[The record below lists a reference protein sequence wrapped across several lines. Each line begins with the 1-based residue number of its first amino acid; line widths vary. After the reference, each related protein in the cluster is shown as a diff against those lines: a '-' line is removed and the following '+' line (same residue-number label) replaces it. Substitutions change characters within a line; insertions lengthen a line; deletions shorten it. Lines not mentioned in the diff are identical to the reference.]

1 MAVDEMNFVKLSLQ
15 NGGSIHPL
23 IIPSSDLKGPA
34 LTNPSVY
41 LDGDKVLVNI
51 RNINYT
57 LYHSEK
63 KKFEHPW
70 GPLVYIHPEN
80 DHRLRTWNIMC
91 EMDDNMRI
99 KKYIMLILQNFQIK
113 NFGSLLV

>member
-1 MAVDEMNFVKLSLQ
+1 MNFVKLAIE

-23 IIPSSDLKGPA
+23 VIPSKELKGPA
-34 LTNPSVY
+34 LTNPSIY
-41 LDGDKVLVNI
+41 LDGDKILVNL

-63 KKFEHPW
+63 KKFEHHW

-80 DHRLRTWNIMC
+80 DCRLRTKNIMC
-91 EMDDNMRI
+91 
-99 KKYIMLILQNFQIK
+99 
-113 NFGSLLV
+113 